1 MATLEER
8 IQNLTQDINP
18 MGSGVMSD
26 QDAERLMIIQQPQEF
41 ISNPKGQSTK
51 LRMEAM
57 LRLPKGSL
65 SDSDA
70 LRMLQMM
77 GGELNTQ
84 ALPSVYQTLKSL
96 VGDSR
101 NETVG
106 SGVMSDRDAQ
116 RVMQALGGNNN
127 TMPIGSGVMS
137 DRDAQRVMN
146 AMPRRETMGSG
157 VMSDREADMVMN
169 AMPSNP
175 MQPLVEMGFGEQ
187 VDIILGNPADS
198 DISRQAQQQII
209 NEMGTGMDI
218 DSFLMEVNNLAPK
231 GAMTNIDAEG
241 IKQLMSMGRD
251 GDTTIGHLSEGEVVI
266 PAPVLEANP
275 QAADMLE
282 QTMSQM
288 GIDPRTRVVD
298 STGEIG
304 GIASINPETGFQE
317 FGFLSKLWKKAKKV
331 VKAVAPIAV
340 NFIPGVGP
348 LAKAALTAG
357 IGKASGLSTKD
368 ALLGGAL
375 SYGGSKLFGGT
386 PAAGKASTGNIFS
399 RAKDY
404 VFKGSDGIGLL
415 GNLGK
420 SAYNAYDYVM
430 PGSDGVGLFG
440 NVKSGIGSLFGGG
453 QPEFEMLP
461 DGTYKEIASGDV
473 FGIEELRQAGKIDRA
488 GNLVNSPVANAF
500 SDQSNLGRIEDLF
513 KTVTGDDG
521 MTRTEELVSAGY
533 SPEDIEA
540 AKANGTF
547 NALVAKA
554 RSEGK
559 VVSNRGAVGAIQNA
573 LTGGGDSTSSG
584 GMGMMGKLGIAGLAG
599 LIGKLAYEEAKNQ
612 KGVPLT
618 PLTQMDQLGRYNI
631 AAEMAR
637 QAGEGSP
644 SRVEYGL
651 NPEGMPALSGGSP
664 RMAAYGGIMNL
675 NMGGMPRYNYG
686 GEVQYFNQGGMPRYN
701 YGGGVQYF
709 NQGGAVA
716 MAEGG
721 DMDAT
726 INIEEF
732 PAKDGQIDGPGT
744 EVSDDIPAMLSDGE
758 FVMTAKAVKGAGAF
772 NINDNNGIL
781 TLTPNGDPSRDSGT
795 RVMYKLMEHF
805 GKVA

>member
-8 IQNLTQDINP
+8 LQNLTQDINP
-18 MGSGVMSD
+18 MGAMSD
-26 QDAERLMIIQQPQEF
+26 M
-41 ISNPKGQSTK
+41 
-51 LRMEAM
+51 
-57 LRLPKGSL
+57 
-65 SDSDA
+65 
-70 LRMLQMM
+70 
-77 GGELNTQ
+77 
-84 ALPSVYQTLKSL
+84 
-96 VGDSR
+96 
-101 NETVG
+101 
-106 SGVMSDRDAQ
+106 DREIA
-116 RVMQALGGNNN
+116 
-127 TMPIGSGVMS
+127 
-137 DRDAQRVMN
+137 MN
-146 AMPRRETMGSG
+146 AMPRQQSATIMDMVGKTNGDISNREMEMFRNAMPTNSLAPSVSTLDQKRLEQAFKEIQSLAGVLTNKEQDMLSQANDPITLLTTLRDIKQNLRSSG
-157 VMSDREADMVMN
+157 RLMSDTDKEIAMN

-231 GAMTNIDAEG
+231 GAMTNIDAEVM
-241 IKQLMSMGRD
+241 QRLMSAGRD
-251 GDTTIGHLSEGEVVI
+251 GDTAIGHLTEGEVVI

-275 QAADMLE
+275 QAANMLE
-282 QTMSQM
+282 QTMTQM

-317 FGFLSKLWKKAKKV
+317 FGFLSDVWKKAKKV

-399 RAKDY
+399 RAGEYIMPGK
-404 VFKGSDGIGLL
+404 DGIGLL

-420 SAYNAYDYVM
+420 SASGAYEYVM
-430 PGSDGVGLFG
+430 PGKDNVGLFG

-453 QPEFEMLP
+453 QQLPEIEALP
-461 DGTYKEIASGDV
+461 DGSYSVD
-473 FGIEELRQAGKIDRA
+473 GKIMGYSEMIDAGLMDRS
-488 GNLVNSPVANAF
+488 GNLVRSPLANLSNNDGNFLSSLMGPSQGSVLDYDPATG
-500 SDQSNLGRIEDLF
+500 SGQSRLGLIEDF
-513 KTVTGDDG
+513 IKGG
-521 MTRTEELVSAGY
+521 SKKATES
-533 SPEDIEA
+533 I
-540 AKANGTF
+540 F
-547 NALVAKA
+547 
-554 RSEGK
+554 
-559 VVSNRGAVGAIQNA
+559 
-573 LTGGGDSTSSG
+573 GGGDDTSSG

-686 GEVQYFNQGGMPRYN
+686 G
-701 YGGGVQYF
+701 GVQYF
-709 NQGGAVA
+709 NQGGTVA

-721 DMDAT
+721 DMEIE
-726 INIEEF
+726 INIEDF
-732 PAKDGQIDGPGT
+732 PTKDGQIDGPGT

-758 FVMTAKAVKGAGAF
+758 FVMTAKAVKGAGSF

>member
-137 DRDAQRVMN
+137 DREMERLMN

-317 FGFLSKLWKKAKKV
+317 FGFLSKLFKKV
-331 VKAVAPIAV
+331 KKLAPLAA
-340 NFIPGVGP
+340 FIPGVGP
-348 LAKAALTAG
+348 AV
-357 IGKASGLSTKD
+357 S
-368 ALLGGAL
+368 
-375 SYGGSKLFGGT
+375 
-386 PAAGKASTGNIFS
+386 
-399 RAKDY
+399 
-404 VFKGSDGIGLL
+404 GLL
-415 GNLGK
+415 GSAGTAVAGALGK
-420 SAYNAYDYVM
+420 VPGIGGLLKAGATKLGSAY
-430 PGSDGVGLFG
+430 
-440 NVKSGIGSLFGGG
+440 
-453 QPEFEMLP
+453 
-461 DGTYKEIASGDV
+461 T
-473 FGIEELRQAGKIDRA
+473 GK
-488 GNLVNSPVANAF
+488 
-500 SDQSNLGRIEDLF
+500 
-513 KTVTGDDG
+513 
-521 MTRTEELVSAGY
+521 
-533 SPEDIEA
+533 
-540 AKANGTF
+540 
-547 NALVAKA
+547 
-554 RSEGK
+554 
-559 VVSNRGAVGAIQNA
+559 
-573 LTGGGDSTSSG
+573 
-584 GMGMMGKLGIAGLAG
+584 LAG
-599 LIGKLAYEEAKNQ
+599 LPSLLARNP
-612 KGVPLT
+612 GDVGTTNPGFG
-618 PLTQMDQLGRYNI
+618 GRSAELDNLINPATNSYYTSTEI
-631 AAEMAR
+631 AAMTDEEKRVAIDRGR
-637 QAGEGSP
+637 QDQGGTTLPAVISEIINPTQIPEYDKEG
-644 SRVEYGL
+644 
-651 NPEGMPALSGGSP
+651 
-664 RMAAYGGIMNL
+664 NL
-675 NMGGMPRYNYG
+675 LPPTQNS
-686 GEVQYFNQGGMPRYN
+686 NQGRRITTHC
-701 YGGGVQYF
+701 
-709 NQGGAVA
+709 
-716 MAEGG
+716 
-721 DMDAT
+721 AT
-726 INIEEF
+726 W
-732 PAKDGQIDGPGT
+732 
-744 EVSDDIPAMLSDGE
+744 
-758 FVMTAKAVKGAGAF
+758 
-772 NINDNNGIL
+772 
-781 TLTPNGDPSRDSGT
+781 R
-795 RVMYKLMEHF
+795 
-805 GKVA
+805 

>member
-18 MGSGVMSD
+18 MGAMSD
-26 QDAERLMIIQQPQEF
+26 MDAERLMIIQQPQEF

-116 RVMQALGGNNN
+116 RVMAALGDNNRAGRIFEDN
-127 TMPIGSGVMS
+127 ENFFREMRIGDEVVYKGDNQVMS
-137 DRDAQRVMN
+137 QDVFRAENPYARPTV
-146 AMPRRETMGSG
+146 ASESTRGT
-157 VMSDREADMVMN
+157 MSDIEGDMVMN
-169 AMPSNP
+169 AMPDAVRANKSLLSGVP
-175 MQPLVEMGFGEQ
+175 DPMMSGVDTSIMQPLVEMGFEKQ
-187 VDIILGNPADS
+187 VRVILSTPQNSPES
-198 DISRQAQQQII
+198 IEAQHQII

-218 DSFLMEVNNLAPK
+218 DAFVQTVREVAPPAIQEELLRDRMQPV

-241 IKQLMSMGRD
+241 MQRLMSAGRD
-251 GDTTIGHLSEGEVVI
+251 GDTAIGHLTEGEVVI

-275 QAADMLE
+275 QAANMLE
-282 QTMSQM
+282 QTMTQM

-317 FGFLSKLWKKAKKV
+317 FGFLSDVWKKAKKV

-357 IGKASGLSTKD
+357 IGKASGLSTKE

-386 PAAGKASTGNIFS
+386 PKATSTGGGF
-399 RAKDY
+399 
-404 VFKGSDGIGLL
+404 FTGGGSDGIGRF
-415 GNLGK
+415 GK
-420 SAYNAYDYVM
+420 VGDFF
-430 PGSDGVGLFG
+430 GGV
-440 NVKSGIGSLFGGG
+440 KKGIGSLFGGG
-453 QPEFEMLP
+453 QQPYTDAEIGSMLETMDP
-461 DGTYKEIASGDV
+461 SMVEQAVNQRNLLISQGSQSG
-473 FGIEELRQAGKIDRA
+473 
-488 GNLVNSPVANAF
+488 
-500 SDQSNLGRIEDLF
+500 LGRIEDLF

-521 MTRTEELVSAGY
+521 MTRTQELLASGM
-533 SPEDIEA
+533 SPEAIEA

-547 NALVAKA
+547 NALVAQA
-554 RSEGK
+554 RAEGK
-559 VVSNRGAVGAIQNA
+559 VPGRGNTIADG
-573 LTGGGDSTSSG
+573 TTSG

-599 LIGKLAYEEAKNQ
+599 LIGKLAYDEAKDQ

-631 AAEMAR
+631 EAEIAR
-637 QAGEGSP
+637 RTGAEAP
-644 SRVEYGL
+644 SRVEFGL

-664 RMAAYGGIMNL
+664 RMAA
-675 NMGGMPRYNYG
+675 
-686 GEVQYFNQGGMPRYN
+686 
-701 YGGGVQYF
+701 
-709 NQGGAVA
+709 
-716 MAEGG
+716 
-721 DMDAT
+721 
-726 INIEEF
+726 
-732 PAKDGQIDGPGT
+732 
-744 EVSDDIPAMLSDGE
+744 
-758 FVMTAKAVKGAGAF
+758 
-772 NINDNNGIL
+772 
-781 TLTPNGDPSRDSGT
+781 
-795 RVMYKLMEHF
+795 
-805 GKVA
+805 

>member
-1 MATLEER
+1 MAELNLTDR
-8 IQNLTQDINP
+8 VQNLLTDMERPDSLPLFQAGMNFNNGKPSFNASSPLMDMMP
-18 MGSGVMSD
+18 RRETMGSGVMSD
-26 QDAERLMIIQQPQEF
+26 REMERLM
-41 ISNPKGQSTK
+41 
-51 LRMEAM
+51 
-57 LRLPKGSL
+57 
-65 SDSDA
+65 DS
-70 LRMLQMM
+70 
-77 GGELNTQ
+77 
-84 ALPSVYQTLKSL
+84 
-96 VGDSR
+96 
-101 NETVG
+101 
-106 SGVMSDRDAQ
+106 
-116 RVMQALGGNNN
+116 
-127 TMPIGSGVMS
+127 
-137 DRDAQRVMN
+137 
-146 AMPRRETMGSG
+146 MPRRETMGSG

-231 GAMTNIDAEG
+231 GAMSNVDAEG
-241 IKQLMSMGRD
+241 INQLMRFAVKQKVDESNNPLLQLGVETGRMN
-251 GDTTIGHLSEGEVVI
+251 DTTLGHLSEGEAVI
-266 PAPVLEANP
+266 PAEVLEANP
-275 QAADMLE
+275 QAAQSLD
-282 QTMSQM
+282 QTMTEM
-288 GIDPRTRVVD
+288 GINPDSRIVD
-298 STGEIG
+298 TTGQIN
-304 GIASINPETGFQE
+304 GIASINPETGLQE
-317 FGFLSKLWKKAKKV
+317 FGIGSSFQKFRRKVLKPVAKIAAVVPGPWQAPAIIYNKLESGYN
-331 VKAVAPIAV
+331 IAS
-340 NFIPGVGP
+340 GKG
-348 LAKAALTAG
+348 G
-357 IGKASGLSTKD
+357 IGDLMTVMAGGTQKVGGEGGAWDRIKSGDFAKEGGGTGFFDSAGKALKNIGSVDGKFNPLQYGKNIASTYRD
-368 ALLGGAL
+368 DQVGGYFGLLGGAEPQPYTDEEIDGML
-375 SYGGSKLFGGT
+375 DTMSPEMVEQTL
-386 PAAGKASTGNIFS
+386 NERNMQI
-399 RAKDY
+399 AKY
-404 VFKGSDGIGLL
+404 KSDGPGTNPFIKSIGDKIGLGGRSGL
-415 GNLGK
+415 ED
-420 SAYNAYDYVM
+420 AYGIGTGTQVDK
-430 PGSDGVGLFG
+430 DG
-440 NVKSGIGSLFGGG
+440 NVVNT
-453 QPEFEMLP
+453 
-461 DGTYKEIASGDV
+461 GT
-473 FGIEELRQAGKIDRA
+473 
-488 GNLVNSPVANAF
+488 
-500 SDQSNLGRIEDLF
+500 
-513 KTVTGDDG
+513 T
-521 MTRTEELVSAGY
+521 
-533 SPEDIEA
+533 
-540 AKANGTF
+540 
-547 NALVAKA
+547 
-554 RSEGK
+554 
-559 VVSNRGAVGAIQNA
+559 
-573 LTGGGDSTSSG
+573 SG

-686 GEVQYFNQGGMPRYN
+686 GGVQYFNQGGMPRYN

-726 INIEEF
+726 INIEDF

-758 FVMTAKAVKGAGAF
+758 FVMTAKAVKGAGSF

>member
-8 IQNLTQDINP
+8 LQNLTQDINP
-18 MGSGVMSD
+18 SSGRMSDEEVRRIRQNDPMAARFGSADTGFYTDQPKDFTNEEKVYNTLVELQRNAQTPEESEKLLQMISQRNKTLLNGVPDPMMSGVD
-26 QDAERLMIIQQPQEF
+26 
-41 ISNPKGQSTK
+41 T
-51 LRMEAM
+51 
-57 LRLPKGSL
+57 
-65 SDSDA
+65 
-70 LRMLQMM
+70 
-77 GGELNTQ
+77 
-84 ALPSVYQTLKSL
+84 
-96 VGDSR
+96 
-101 NETVG
+101 
-106 SGVMSDRDAQ
+106 
-116 RVMQALGGNNN
+116 
-127 TMPIGSGVMS
+127 
-137 DRDAQRVMN
+137 
-146 AMPRRETMGSG
+146 
-157 VMSDREADMVMN
+157 
-169 AMPSNP
+169 NP

-231 GAMTNIDAEG
+231 GAMTDIDSEVM
-241 IKQLMSMGRD
+241 QRLMSAGRD
-251 GDTTIGHLSEGEVVI
+251 GDTAIGHLTEGEVVI

-275 QAADMLE
+275 QAANMLE
-282 QTMSQM
+282 QTMTQM

-317 FGFLSKLWKKAKKV
+317 FGFLSDVWKKAKKV

-386 PAAGKASTGNIFS
+386 PAAGAAGKASTGNIFS
-399 RAKDY
+399 RAGEYIMPGK
-404 VFKGSDGIGLL
+404 DGIGLL

-420 SAYNAYDYVM
+420 SASGAYEYVM
-430 PGSDGVGLFG
+430 PGKDNVGLFG

-453 QPEFEMLP
+453 QQPYTDAEIGSMLETMDP
-461 DGTYKEIASGDV
+461 SMVE
-473 FGIEELRQAGKIDRA
+473 QAVNQR
-488 GNLVNSPVANAF
+488 NLLISQG
-500 SDQSNLGRIEDLF
+500 SQSNLGRIEDLF

-521 MTRTEELVSAGY
+521 MTRTQELQLAGY
-533 SPEDIEA
+533 TPEQIEQL
-540 AKANGTF
+540 KANGTF
-547 NALVAKA
+547 NA
-554 RSEGK
+554 
-559 VVSNRGAVGAIQNA
+559 VVSQVRDQNQGQGRGAVGAIQNA
-573 LTGGGDSTSSG
+573 LTGGGDSTTSG

-599 LIGKLAYEEAKNQ
+599 LIGKLAYEEAKDQ

-631 AAEMAR
+631 EAEIAR
-637 QAGEGSP
+637 RTGAEAP
-644 SRVEYGL
+644 SRVEFGL

-686 GEVQYFNQGGMPRYN
+686 G
-701 YGGGVQYF
+701 GVQYF
-709 NQGGAVA
+709 NQGGTVA

-721 DMDAT
+721 DMEIE
-726 INIEEF
+726 INIEDF

-758 FVMTAKAVKGAGAF
+758 FVMTAKAVKGAGSF

>member
-8 IQNLTQDINP
+8 LQNLTQDINP
-18 MGSGVMSD
+18 SSGRMSDEEVRRIRQNDPMAARFGSADTGFYTDQPKDFTNEEKVYNTLVELQRNAQTPEESEKLLQMISQRNKTLLSGVPD
-26 QDAERLMIIQQPQEF
+26 P
-41 ISNPKGQSTK
+41 
-51 LRMEAM
+51 
-57 LRLPKGSL
+57 
-65 SDSDA
+65 
-70 LRMLQMM
+70 MM
-77 GGELNTQ
+77 
-84 ALPSVYQTLKSL
+84 
-96 VGDSR
+96 
-101 NETVG
+101 
-106 SGVMSDRDAQ
+106 SGVD
-116 RVMQALGGNNN
+116 
-127 TMPIGSGVMS
+127 T
-137 DRDAQRVMN
+137 
-146 AMPRRETMGSG
+146 
-157 VMSDREADMVMN
+157 
-169 AMPSNP
+169 NP

-231 GAMTNIDAEG
+231 GAMSNIDAEVM
-241 IKQLMSMGRD
+241 QRLMSAGRD
-251 GDTTIGHLSEGEVVI
+251 GDTAIGHLTEGEVVI

-275 QAADMLE
+275 QAANMLE
-282 QTMSQM
+282 QTMTQM

-317 FGFLSKLWKKAKKV
+317 FGFLSDVWKKAKKV

-399 RAKDY
+399 RAGEYIMPGK
-404 VFKGSDGIGLL
+404 DGIGLL

-420 SAYNAYDYVM
+420 SASGAYEYVM
-430 PGSDGVGLFG
+430 PGKDNVGLFG
-440 NVKSGIGSLFGGG
+440 NVKSGIGNLFNST
-453 QPEFEMLP
+453 PESDIIKYDPVNQGYVNIQTGMP
-461 DGTYKEIASGDV
+461 ATASEIAS
-473 FGIEELRQAGKIDRA
+473 LT
-488 GNLVNSPVANAF
+488 S
-500 SDQSNLGRIEDLF
+500 QSGLGRIEDLF

-521 MTRTEELVSAGY
+521 MTRTEELMSAGY
-533 SPEDIEA
+533 TPEQIEQ

-547 NALVAKA
+547 NALVSQA

-573 LTGGGDSTSSG
+573 LTGGGDGTSSG

-686 GEVQYFNQGGMPRYN
+686 G
-701 YGGGVQYF
+701 GVQYF

-726 INIEEF
+726 INIEDF

-758 FVMTAKAVKGAGAF
+758 FVMTAKAVKGAGSF

-795 RVMYKLMEHF
+795 RVMYKLMKHF
-805 GKVA
+805 GRMA

>member
-8 IQNLTQDINP
+8 IQNLTQDIRP
-18 MGSGVMSD
+18 TMGAGVMSD
-26 QDAERLMIIQQPQEF
+26 QDAERLMQQPQEF
-41 ISNPKGQSTK
+41 ISTPKGQSTK

-57 LRLPKGSL
+57 LSLPKGSL

-70 LRMLQMM
+70 LRMLMMM

-84 ALPSVYQTLKSL
+84 ALPSVYETMKNL
-96 VGDSR
+96 VGDLR
-101 NETVG
+101 NQTVG
-106 SGVMSDRDAQ
+106 PGVMTDRDAQ

-127 TMPIGSGVMS
+127 TMPI
-137 DRDAQRVMN
+137 
-146 AMPRRETMGSG
+146 GSG

-317 FGFLSKLWKKAKKV
+317 FGFLSKLFKKV
-331 VKAVAPIAV
+331 KKLAPLAA
-340 NFIPGVGP
+340 FIPGVGP
-348 LAKAALTAG
+348 AV
-357 IGKASGLSTKD
+357 S
-368 ALLGGAL
+368 
-375 SYGGSKLFGGT
+375 
-386 PAAGKASTGNIFS
+386 
-399 RAKDY
+399 
-404 VFKGSDGIGLL
+404 GLL
-415 GNLGK
+415 GSAGTAVAGALGK
-420 SAYNAYDYVM
+420 VPGIGGLLKAGATKLGSAYTGKLAGLPSLLARN
-430 PGSDGVGLFG
+430 PGDVGTTNPLIKALG
-440 NVKSGIGSLFGGG
+440 DKLGFGGRSAELDNLIN
-453 QPEFEMLP
+453 PA
-461 DGTYKEIASGDV
+461 TNSYYTSTEIAAMTD
-473 FGIEELRQAGKIDRA
+473 EEKRVAIDRGRQDQGGTTLPA
-488 GNLVNSPVANAF
+488 FISETINPTQIPEYDKEGNLLPPTQNSN
-500 SDQSNLGRIEDLF
+500 Q
-513 KTVTGDDG
+513 
-521 MTRTEELVSAGY
+521 
-533 SPEDIEA
+533 
-540 AKANGTF
+540 
-547 NALVAKA
+547 
-554 RSEGK
+554 
-559 VVSNRGAVGAIQNA
+559 
-573 LTGGGDSTSSG
+573 G

-709 NQGGAVA
+709 NQGGTVA

-726 INIEEF
+726 INIEDF

-758 FVMTAKAVKGAGAF
+758 FVMTAKAVKGAGSF

-805 GKVA
+805 GRMA

>member
-116 RVMQALGGNNN
+116 RVMAALGDNNRAGRIFEDN
-127 TMPIGSGVMS
+127 ENFFREMRIGDEVVYKGDNQVMS
-137 DRDAQRVMN
+137 QDVFRAENPYARPTV
-146 AMPRRETMGSG
+146 ASESTRGT
-157 VMSDREADMVMN
+157 MSDIEGDMVMN

-241 IKQLMSMGRD
+241 INQLMRFAVKQKVDESNNPLLQLGVETGRMN
-251 GDTTIGHLSEGEVVI
+251 DTTLGHLSEGEAVI
-266 PAPVLEANP
+266 PAEVLEANP
-275 QAADMLE
+275 QAAQSLD
-282 QTMSQM
+282 QTMTEM
-288 GIDPRTRVVD
+288 GINPDSRIVD
-298 STGEIG
+298 TTGQIN
-304 GIASINPETGFQE
+304 GIASINPETGLQE
-317 FGFLSKLWKKAKKV
+317 FGIGSSFQKFRRKVLKPVAKIAAVVPGPWQAPAIIYNKLESGYN
-331 VKAVAPIAV
+331 IAS
-340 NFIPGVGP
+340 GKG
-348 LAKAALTAG
+348 G
-357 IGKASGLSTKD
+357 IGDLMTVMAGGTQKVGGEGGAWDRIKSGDFAKEGGGTGFFDSAGKALKNIGSVDGKFNPLQYGKNIAKTYKD
-368 ALLGGAL
+368 DQLGGYFGLLGGGEQPLPEEIQYDPVNQGYINTKTGMPVSDEEIKAL
-375 SYGGSKLFGGT
+375 QGGSFIGGT
-386 PAAGKASTGNIFS
+386 KTPSFI
-399 RAKDY
+399 
-404 VFKGSDGIGLL
+404 KGIEDTLKGQTDPS
-415 GNLGK
+415 
-420 SAYNAYDYVM
+420 S
-430 PGSDGVGLFG
+430 S
-440 NVKSGIGSLFGGG
+440 SLF
-453 QPEFEMLP
+453 
-461 DGTYKEIASGDV
+461 
-473 FGIEELRQAGKIDRA
+473 
-488 GNLVNSPVANAF
+488 ANN
-500 SDQSNLGRIEDLF
+500 DQ
-513 KTVTGDDG
+513 
-521 MTRTEELVSAGY
+521 
-533 SPEDIEA
+533 
-540 AKANGTF
+540 
-547 NALVAKA
+547 
-554 RSEGK
+554 
-559 VVSNRGAVGAIQNA
+559 
-573 LTGGGDSTSSG
+573 G

-599 LIGKLAYEEAKNQ
+599 LIGKLAYEEAKDQ

-631 AAEMAR
+631 EAEIAR
-637 QAGEGSP
+637 RTGAEAP
-644 SRVEYGL
+644 SRVEFGL

-664 RMAAYGGIMNL
+664 RMAAQGGIMNL
-675 NMGGMPRYNYG
+675 NMGGMPRYNFG
-686 GEVQYFNQGGMPRYN
+686 GGVQYFNQGGMPRYN

-726 INIEEF
+726 INIEDF
-732 PAKDGQIDGPGT
+732 PVKDGQIDGPGT

-758 FVMTAKAVKGAGAF
+758 FVMTAKAVKGAGSF

>member
-8 IQNLTQDINP
+8 LQNLTQDINP
-18 MGSGVMSD
+18 SSGRMSDEEVRRIRQNDPMAARFGSADTGFYTDQPKDFTNEEKVYNTLVELQRNAQTPEESEKLLQMISQRNKTLLNGVPDPMMSGVD
-26 QDAERLMIIQQPQEF
+26 
-41 ISNPKGQSTK
+41 T
-51 LRMEAM
+51 
-57 LRLPKGSL
+57 
-65 SDSDA
+65 
-70 LRMLQMM
+70 
-77 GGELNTQ
+77 
-84 ALPSVYQTLKSL
+84 
-96 VGDSR
+96 
-101 NETVG
+101 
-106 SGVMSDRDAQ
+106 
-116 RVMQALGGNNN
+116 
-127 TMPIGSGVMS
+127 
-137 DRDAQRVMN
+137 
-146 AMPRRETMGSG
+146 
-157 VMSDREADMVMN
+157 
-169 AMPSNP
+169 NP

-241 IKQLMSMGRD
+241 MQRLMSAGRD
-251 GDTTIGHLSEGEVVI
+251 GDTAIGHLTEGEVVI

-275 QAADMLE
+275 QAANMLE
-282 QTMSQM
+282 QTMTQM

-317 FGFLSKLWKKAKKV
+317 FGFLSDVWKKAKKV

-357 IGKASGLSTKD
+357 IGKASGLSTKE

-386 PAAGKASTGNIFS
+386 PAAGSAGKASTGNIFS
-399 RAKDY
+399 RVGEYIMPGK
-404 VFKGSDGIGLL
+404 DGIGLL

-420 SAYNAYDYVM
+420 SASGAYEYVM
-430 PGSDGVGLFG
+430 PGKDNVGLFG

-453 QPEFEMLP
+453 QQPTLE
-461 DGTYKEIASGDV
+461 EIGATDPSTQV
-473 FGIEELRQAGKIDRA
+473 RIDR
-488 GNLVNSPVANAF
+488 L
-500 SDQSNLGRIEDLF
+500 
-513 KTVTGDDG
+513 
-521 MTRTEELVSAGY
+521 
-533 SPEDIEA
+533 
-540 AKANGTF
+540 
-547 NALVAKA
+547 
-554 RSEGK
+554 RSEGMSDGQIMQNLQAAGM
-559 VVSNRGAVGAIQNA
+559 VPQTGENFLSSLMGPTQGSVSDYDPTTGSGQSRLGLIEDFIKGGSKKATESIF
-573 LTGGGDSTSSG
+573 GGGDDTSSG

-637 QAGEGSP
+637 QAGKGSP

-686 GEVQYFNQGGMPRYN
+686 G
-701 YGGGVQYF
+701 GVQYF

-726 INIEEF
+726 INIEDF
-732 PAKDGQIDGPGT
+732 PVKDGQIDGPGT
-744 EVSDDIPAMLSDGE
+744 ETSDDIPAMLSDGE
-758 FVMTAKAVKGAGAF
+758 FVMTAKAVKGAGSF

-795 RVMYKLMEHF
+795 RVMYKLMKHF
-805 GKVA
+805 GRMA

>member
-18 MGSGVMSD
+18 SSGRMSDEEVRRIRQNDPMAARFGSADTGFYTDQPKDFTNEEKVYNTLVELQRNAQTPEESEKLLQMISQRNKTLLNGVPDPMMSGVD
-26 QDAERLMIIQQPQEF
+26 
-41 ISNPKGQSTK
+41 T
-51 LRMEAM
+51 
-57 LRLPKGSL
+57 
-65 SDSDA
+65 
-70 LRMLQMM
+70 
-77 GGELNTQ
+77 
-84 ALPSVYQTLKSL
+84 
-96 VGDSR
+96 
-101 NETVG
+101 
-106 SGVMSDRDAQ
+106 
-116 RVMQALGGNNN
+116 
-127 TMPIGSGVMS
+127 
-137 DRDAQRVMN
+137 
-146 AMPRRETMGSG
+146 
-157 VMSDREADMVMN
+157 
-169 AMPSNP
+169 NP

-241 IKQLMSMGRD
+241 MQRLMSAGRD
-251 GDTTIGHLSEGEVVI
+251 GDTAIGHLTEGEVVI

-275 QAADMLE
+275 QAANMLE
-282 QTMSQM
+282 QTMTQM

-317 FGFLSKLWKKAKKV
+317 FGFLSDVWKKAKKV

-386 PAAGKASTGNIFS
+386 PAAGSAGKASTGNIFS
-399 RAKDY
+399 RVGEYIMPGK
-404 VFKGSDGIGLL
+404 DGIGLL

-420 SAYNAYDYVM
+420 SASGAYEYVM
-430 PGSDGVGLFG
+430 PGKDNVGLFG

-453 QPEFEMLP
+453 QQLPEIEALP
-461 DGTYKEIASGDV
+461 DGSYSVD
-473 FGIEELRQAGKIDRA
+473 GKIMGYSEMIDAGLMDRS
-488 GNLVNSPVANAF
+488 GNLVRSPLANLSNNDGNFLSSLMGPSQGSVLDYDPATG
-500 SDQSNLGRIEDLF
+500 SGQSRLGLIEDF
-513 KTVTGDDG
+513 IKGG
-521 MTRTEELVSAGY
+521 SKKATES
-533 SPEDIEA
+533 I
-540 AKANGTF
+540 F
-547 NALVAKA
+547 
-554 RSEGK
+554 
-559 VVSNRGAVGAIQNA
+559 
-573 LTGGGDSTSSG
+573 GGGDDTSSG

-686 GEVQYFNQGGMPRYN
+686 G
-701 YGGGVQYF
+701 GVQYF
-709 NQGGAVA
+709 NQGGTVA